1 MYHRSCTT
9 IKRERYEERSR
20 TGLLRMKDG
29 NTAPHFLFTI
39 KYISNVEQCFC
50 MAYCPEPPTQ
60 WQTCFGSYII
70 ASVPFEWRKTEKRWD
85 VHASHMV
92 GDPCW
97 VPVNVWTWLIALAA
111 LCSVIVCLC
120 LCGWRLAHSAPQEFK
135 SDKEQG
141 QTRLNAVLTYGEQ
154 LSSVVP
160 ADRMEA
166 IRTKTNAAKD
176 DWKSLMDSLQ
186 RRETALQVELR
197 RDE

>member
-1 MYHRSCTT
+1 MKKEAEQGYWEWKMETP
-9 IKRERYEERSR
+9 
-20 TGLLRMKDG
+20 LLIFYLPS
-29 NTAPHFLFTI
+29 NTFQMWN
-39 KYISNVEQCFC
+39 NVS
-50 MAYCPEPPTQ
+50 AWVYCPEPPTQ